1 MSDRHSVTFSGNLD
15 NQRSSPYRALSVS
28 KALMRPHGRRL
39 TLRIVGIYVLA
50 GLRLTR
56 ILCGVRSRPENS
68 KRAQQSSGFKKLRMS
83 QSVYEESL
91 YRKFGYRVGSES
103 PHPSLLEVIKADS
116 TNSSVSFKHSPY
128 RRQGEEGGGGEA
140 YNNLMVVRETL
151 RNMTDA
157 VTGMRAK
164 ELLLFVSQTHI
175 LLSSIC
181 LSFCFVLL
189 CDLDSA

>member
-1 MSDRHSVTFSGNLD
+1 VTFSGSVD
-15 NQRSSPYRALSVS
+15 SQRNSPYRALSVS
-28 KALMRPHGRRL
+28 KALMRPHSRRL

-56 ILCGVRSRPENS
+56 ILCNVRSRPENS
-68 KRAQQSSGFKKLRMS
+68 KRMQQSSSFKKLRKS

-116 TNSSVSFKHSPY
+116 ANSSLSFKRSPY
-128 RRQGEEGGGGEA
+128 RRHGEEGGEGGAGEA

-164 ELLLFVSQTHI
+164 ELLLFVSRPAI
-175 LLSSIC
+175 LLSVC
-181 LSFCFVLL
+181 LSF
-189 CDLDSA
+189 